1 MRLAFMGTPD
11 FAVPTL
17 QALVDAGHQ
26 IAAVYSQPPRPAN
39 RGKKLTPSPV
49 QLLAEQLG
57 LQVRTPVSLKGE
69 DEKAAFAALD
79 LDACVVAAYGLILP
93 RTVLDAPRHGCLNV
107 HGSLLPRWRGAAPV
121 QRAILAGDAM
131 TGVTIMQMEAGL
143 DTGPMLLKGE
153 TPVAGKTAGELTD
166 EIAELG
172 ARLMVQVLGD
182 LSAFPPV
189 VQPDEGVT
197 YAAKVDKAEA
207 RLDFSRSAVEVERQV
222 RAFNP
227 MPGAFFELN
236 GERLRVHS
244 AEIVP
249 SVPCEGRGPSPEGG
263 ATGEEEFGA
272 QTPAASPP
280 PPPHDPDS
288 SGRWA
293 PAFAGDRR
301 APGTILDERL
311 TIACADGAIR
321 PVIIQRAGRPAMALD
336 DFLRGFSVAPG
347 TVIA

>member
-1 MRLAFMGTPD
+1 MRIAFMGTPD

-17 QALVDAGHQ
+17 QALVDAGHE

-49 QLLAEQLG
+49 HLLAERLG
-57 LQVRTPVSLKGE
+57 LEVRTPISLKGE
-69 DEKAAFAALD
+69 DEKVAFAALD

-93 RTVLDAPRHGCLNV
+93 RAVLDAPLYGCLNV

-121 QRAILAGDAM
+121 QRAILTGDAV

-153 TPVAGKTAGELTD
+153 TPVKGKTAGELTM
-166 EIAELG
+166 EIAEMG

-182 LSAFPPV
+182 LAAYPPI

-197 YAAKVDKAEA
+197 YAAKIEKTEA
-207 RLDFSRSAVEVERQV
+207 RLDFARAAVEVERQV

-236 GERLRVHS
+236 GERHRVHA
-244 AEIVP
+244 AEITP
-249 SVPCEGRGPSPEGG
+249 LFPCEGSGPSPDGE
-263 ATGEEEFGA
+263 ATSQGELEA
-272 QTPAASPP
+272 QTSSSPTP
-280 PPPHDPDS
+280 LPRLNPDHG
-288 SGRWA
+288 GRWA
-293 PAFAGDRR
+293 PAFAGDRIF
-301 APGTILDERL
+301 PGTIFDDRL
-311 TIACADGAIR
+311 TIACSEGAIR
-321 PVIIQRAGRPAMALD
+321 PVIIQRAGRPAMPLD
-336 DFLRGFSVAPG
+336 DFLRGFPIAPG
-347 TVIA
+347 TVIP